1 MTLNFETGN
10 HYLYLSETEN
20 GEIEI
25 NSSDGVFSSFAKCP
39 KGESFNAYCDEKA
52 ERWLNSKS
60 GNYLEYRKE
69 DRKFMADKWR
79 KAKNLPIGKY
89 EFYFNRGDIKDAF
102 RKSVEI
108 IAKNYGITNYIL
120 TINK

>member
-1 MTLNFETGN
+1 MTKKIETDN

-20 GEIEI
+20 GEVEI

-39 KGESFNAYCDEKA
+39 KGKLFNAYCDGKA
-52 ERWLNSKS
+52 KQWLNSELV
-60 GNYLEYRKE
+60 NYADRRKE
-69 DRKFMADKWR
+69 DREFMADKWCNV
-79 KAKNLPIGKY
+79 KNLPMGKY

-108 IAKNYGITNYIL
+108 MAENYGITNYIL
-120 TINK
+120 TIN

>member
-1 MTLNFETGN
+1 MTRKFETDN
-10 HYLYLSETEN
+10 HYLYLHETEN

-25 NSSDGVFSSFAKCP
+25 NSSDGVFSYIAKCP

-52 ERWLNSKS
+52 EQWLNSKLV
-60 GNYLEYRKE
+60 NYADRRKE
-69 DRKFMADKWR
+69 DIEFMADKWHNV
-79 KAKNLPIGKY
+79 KNLPMGKY
-89 EFYFNRGDIKDAF
+89 EFYFNHGDIKDAF

-120 TINK
+120 TIN